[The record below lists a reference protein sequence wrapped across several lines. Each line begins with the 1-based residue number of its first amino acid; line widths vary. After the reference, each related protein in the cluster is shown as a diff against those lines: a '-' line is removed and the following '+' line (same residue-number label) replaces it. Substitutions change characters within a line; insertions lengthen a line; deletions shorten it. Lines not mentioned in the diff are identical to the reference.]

1 MLILMQGILINNLP
15 AYGFFVRFRNLM
27 YKTKGTFRITSHNFN
42 TSIGHSFGG
51 KYIEVRPNK
60 FLQYTETLMF
70 QTYQLQWKL
79 LLSLKKRLGME
90 IKILQENIPIMIPVE
105 TCYRGQVGRA
115 QHP

>member
-1 MLILMQGILINNLP
+1 MRL
-15 AYGFFVRFRNLM
+15 
-27 YKTKGTFRITSHNFN
+27 
-42 TSIGHSFGG
+42 
-51 KYIEVRPNK
+51 NK

-90 IKILQENIPIMIPVE
+90 IKILKEYIPVMRPVE
-105 TCYRGQVGRA
+105 ICYLGLTVIVGKISRIGRA